1 MKKTRFATLLI
12 VLSLSVVSG
21 DLAWSE
27 STQSVGQDEGN
38 SVINSS
44 KDQKANIPKYEDK
57 FFIPIEPRG
66 EGKFLLLDPDGKT
79 PSSSEELLTPPAQ
92 FDKKPSQ

>member
-1 MKKTRFATLLI
+1 MKKTRFAAFLI
-12 VLSLSVVSG
+12 VLSLSVASS

-27 STQSVGQDEGN
+27 SKHSGGQDEGN
-38 SVINSS
+38 SLINSS
-44 KDQKANIPKYEDK
+44 KDQKSNVPTYEDK

-92 FDKKPSQ
+92 FDTKPDQ

>member
-1 MKKTRFATLLI
+1 MKKTRFAAFLI
-12 VLSLSVVSG
+12 VLSLSVVSR

-27 STQSVGQDEGN
+27 STQSGGQDEGN
-38 SVINSS
+38 SFIDLS
-44 KDQKANIPKYEDK
+44 KDQKANVPKYQDK

-79 PSSSEELLTPPAQ
+79 PSGSEELLTPPAQ